1 MKMDIDRSIDESLN
15 PQVEGTDPVK
25 TELRLNDEPSGRLG
39 VIVNL
44 VRMAGDRL
52 GSVGFTLKDVE
63 MIARAAYVL
72 GYGEAGT
79 TLSEKMRDE
88 AVNLS
93 GSVNEYYTK
102 FAAQPICDL
111 AGITIDTMAKLMSK
125 ASKEKTDGE

>member
-1 MKMDIDRSIDESLN
+1 
-15 PQVEGTDPVK
+15 
-25 TELRLNDEPSGRLG
+25 
-39 VIVNL
+39 
-44 VRMAGDRL
+44 
-52 GSVGFTLKDVE
+52 
-63 MIARAAYVL
+63 
-72 GYGEAGT
+72 
-79 TLSEKMRDE
+79 MRDE